1 MTWRLFLSATRTN
14 ITNDAIVTAVS
25 TCVNLMIETEISCAC
40 VMHDVYQSV
49 QGIEVLPGVTLT
61 FDVCYMRLF
70 QLFRAC
76 VGLSLLSYITEQGTT
91 EGIFVLPLYLRTS
104 VCCHVCCRYF
114 SLYTFRRTYNHMYPS
129 TWHGIGCYPLLDR
142 SVS

>member
-1 MTWRLFLSATRTN
+1 MTRRLLLPTARTN
-14 ITNDAIVTAVS
+14 ITDDTIVAAVGTS
-25 TCVNLMIETEISCAC
+25 VNLVIETEVPCTC

-49 QGIEVLPGVTLT
+49 QRIEVLPRVTLT

-76 VGLSLLSYITEQGTT
+76 VGLSLLRYISEQGTT
-91 EGIFVLPLYLRTS
+91 EGIFFLPLYLRTS
-104 VCCHVCCRYF
+104 VCYHVCCRYF
-114 SLYTFRRTYNHMYPS
+114 SLYTFRRLYNHMYPS

>member
-25 TCVNLMIETEISCAC
+25 ACVNLMIETEISCAC

-49 QGIEVLPGVTLT
+49 QRIEVLPRVTLT

-70 QLFRAC
+70 QLFRVC
-76 VGLSLLSYITEQGTT
+76 VGLSLLSYVAEQGTT
-91 EGIFVLPLYLRTS
+91 EGIFVLPLYLRSS
-104 VCCHVCCRYF
+104 VCSHIDRRYF
-114 SLYTFRRTYNHMYPS
+114 SLYAFRRPYNHMYPS

>member
-14 ITNDAIVTAVS
+14 ITNDAVIAAIGTG
-25 TCVNLMIETEISCAC
+25 VNLVIETEVPCAC

-49 QGIEVLPGVTLT
+49 QSIEVLPGVTLT

-70 QLFRAC
+70 QLFRVC
-76 VGLSLLSYITEQGTT
+76 VGLSLLRYISKQGTT
-91 EGIFVLPLYLRTS
+91 EGIFFLPLCLRSS
-104 VCCHVCCRYF
+104 VCSHVDRRYF

>member
-1 MTWRLFLSATRTN
+1 MTWRLLLSATRTN
-14 ITNDAIVTAVS
+14 ITNDAVIAAIGTG
-25 TCVNLMIETEISCAC
+25 VNLVIETEISCAC
-40 VMHDVYQSV
+40 VMHDVYQSM
-49 QGIEVLPGVTLT
+49 QGIKVLPRVTLT
-61 FDVCYMRLF
+61 FNVCYMRLF

-91 EGIFVLPLYLRTS
+91 EGIFFLPLYPRSS
-104 VCCHVCCRYF
+104 VCSYIDRRYF
-114 SLYTFRRTYNHMYPS
+114 SLYTFRRLYKHMYPS

>member
-1 MTWRLFLSATRTN
+1 MTWRLLLSTARTN
-14 ITNDAIVTAVS
+14 ITDDTIVAAIGTS
-25 TCVNLMIETEISCAC
+25 VNLVIETEVPCTC

-49 QGIEVLPGVTLT
+49 QRIEVLPRVTLT

-70 QLFRAC
+70 QLFRVC
-76 VGLSLLSYITEQGTT
+76 VGLSLLSYVAEQGTT
-91 EGIFVLPLYLRTS
+91 EGIFFLPLYLRSS
-104 VCCHVCCRYF
+104 VCSHIDRRYF
-114 SLYTFRRTYNHMYPS
+114 SLYAFRRTYNHMYPS